1 MIMTKQDRKQ
11 KKRFLP
17 GLWLA
22 AALLM
27 LSLITGCGKG
37 GQNAQNEP
45 PQATPEKT
53 EFELAEPEQDLAK
66 ELLEAAGQHP
76 EQLQEIAESVLQSAG
91 EDPEG
96 VQDLVNAI
104 LQTAGEDPE
113 SAQSIAEAVLEA
125 AGDDPEEAQDIA
137 NAVLEAAGEDPEEA
151 KAAADKAKEALSSET
166 VSGQAK
172 EDSKPAKEESK
183 SAKENPAID
192 EDGWYDSKDEVAL
205 YIHTYEHLPGNYI
218 TKKEAQK
225 LGWPG
230 GSLEPYAP
238 GKSIGGDYFGNYEK
252 KLPKVKGVDYH
263 ECDIGT
269 AGRKSRGAKR
279 IIFSDDG
286 RIYYT
291 DDHYE
296 TFTQLY

>member
-1 MIMTKQDRKQ
+1 MRTDRKRQ
-11 KKRFLP
+11 KRHLLP

-22 AALLM
+22 AMLLM
-27 LSLITGCGKG
+27 LSLTAGCGKSG
-37 GQNAQNEP
+37 KNAQSEP
-45 PQATPEKT
+45 AAPAKT
-53 EFELAEPEQDLAK
+53 EFELAEPEKDLAQ
-66 ELLEAAGQHP
+66 ELLEAAGADP
-76 EQLQEIAESVLQSAG
+76 EQVK
-91 EDPEG
+91 D
-96 VQDLVNAI
+96 
-104 LQTAGEDPE
+104 
-113 SAQSIAEAVLEA
+113 A
-125 AGDDPEEAQDIA
+125 AGKAQEAI
-137 NAVLEAAGEDPEEA
+137 
-151 KAAADKAKEALSSET
+151 SSGTASE
-166 VSGQAK
+166 SSKQ
-172 EDSKPAKEESK
+172 ESKPAKEESK
-183 SAKENPAID
+183 PAID

-205 YIHTYEHLPGNYI
+205 YIHTYGHLPGNYI

-238 GKSIGGDYFGNYEK
+238 GKSIGGDHFGNYEGL
-252 KLPKVKGVDYH
+252 LPKVKGSSYR

-296 TFTQLY
+296 SFTQLY

>member
-1 MIMTKQDRKQ
+1 MRTDRKRQ
-11 KKRFLP
+11 KRHLLP

-22 AALLM
+22 AMLLM
-27 LSLITGCGKG
+27 LSLTAGCGKSG
-37 GQNAQNEP
+37 KNAQSEP
-45 PQATPEKT
+45 AAPAKT
-53 EFELAEPEQDLAK
+53 EFELAEPEKDRAQ

-76 EQLQEIAESVLQSAG
+76 EELQGIAEAVLQAAG
-91 EDPEG
+91 ENPEAA
-96 VQDLVNAI
+96 QDIAEAV
-104 LQTAGEDPE
+104 LQVAEENPE
-113 SAQSIAEAVLEA
+113 TAQSIAEAVLDAAEETPETAQGIAEAVLQAAEEKPEDVQNIAEAVLEA
-125 AGDDPEEAQDIA
+125 AGADPEQVKD
-137 NAVLEAAGEDPEEA
+137 AAGKAQEA
-151 KAAADKAKEALSSET
+151 ISS
-166 VSGQAK
+166 S
-172 EDSKPAKEESK
+172 SKQESK
-183 SAKENPAID
+183 PAID

-205 YIHTYEHLPGNYI
+205 YIHTYGHLPDNYI

-238 GKSIGGDYFGNYEK
+238 GKSIGGDHFGNYEGL
-252 KLPKVKGVDYH
+252 LPKVKGSSYR

-296 TFTQLY
+296 SFTQLY

>member
-1 MIMTKQDRKQ
+1 MRTDRMRQ
-11 KKRFLP
+11 KRHLLP

-22 AALLM
+22 AMLLM
-27 LSLITGCGKG
+27 LSLTAGCGKSG
-37 GQNAQNEP
+37 KNAQSEP
-45 PQATPEKT
+45 AAPAKT
-53 EFELAEPEQDLAK
+53 EFELAEPEKDLAQ

-76 EQLQEIAESVLQSAG
+76 EELQGIAEAVLQAAG
-91 EDPEG
+91 ENPEAA
-96 VQDLVNAI
+96 QDIAEAV
-104 LQTAGEDPE
+104 LQVAEENPE
-113 SAQSIAEAVLEA
+113 TAQSIAEAVLDA
-125 AGDDPEEAQDIA
+125 AEETPETAQGIA
-137 NAVLEAAGEDPEEA
+137 EAVLQAQEEI
-151 KAAADKAKEALSSET
+151 SS
-166 VSGQAK
+166 S
-172 EDSKPAKEESK
+172 SKQESK
-183 SAKENPAID
+183 PAID

-205 YIHTYEHLPGNYI
+205 YIHTYGHLPGNYI

-238 GKSIGGDYFGNYEK
+238 GKSIGGDHFGNYEGL
-252 KLPKVKGVDYH
+252 LPKVKGSSYR

-296 TFTQLY
+296 SFTQLY

>member
-1 MIMTKQDRKQ
+1 MRTDRKRQ
-11 KKRFLP
+11 KRHLLP

-22 AALLM
+22 AMLLM
-27 LSLITGCGKG
+27 LSLTAGCGKSG
-37 GQNAQNEP
+37 KNAQSEP
-45 PQATPEKT
+45 AAPAKT
-53 EFELAEPEQDLAK
+53 EFELAEPEKDLAQ
-66 ELLEAAGQHP
+66 ELLEAAGADP
-76 EQLQEIAESVLQSAG
+76 EQVK
-91 EDPEG
+91 D
-96 VQDLVNAI
+96 
-104 LQTAGEDPE
+104 
-113 SAQSIAEAVLEA
+113 A
-125 AGDDPEEAQDIA
+125 AGKAQEAI
-137 NAVLEAAGEDPEEA
+137 
-151 KAAADKAKEALSSET
+151 SS
-166 VSGQAK
+166 S
-172 EDSKPAKEESK
+172 SKQESK
-183 SAKENPAID
+183 PAID

-205 YIHTYEHLPGNYI
+205 YIHTYGHLPDNYI

-238 GKSIGGDYFGNYEK
+238 GKSIGGDHFGNCEGL
-252 KLPKVKGVDYH
+252 LPKVKGSSYR

-296 TFTQLY
+296 SFTQLY

>member
-1 MIMTKQDRKQ
+1 MRTDRKRQ
-11 KKRFLP
+11 KRHLLP

-22 AALLM
+22 AMLLM
-27 LSLITGCGKG
+27 LSLTAGCGKSG
-37 GQNAQNEP
+37 KNAQSEP
-45 PQATPEKT
+45 AAPAKT
-53 EFELAEPEQDLAK
+53 EFELAEPEKDLAQ

-76 EQLQEIAESVLQSAG
+76 EELQGIAEAVLQAAG
-91 EDPEG
+91 ENPEAA
-96 VQDLVNAI
+96 QD
-104 LQTAGEDPE
+104 
-113 SAQSIAEAVLEA
+113 IAEAVLEA
-125 AGDDPEEAQDIA
+125 AGADPEQVKD
-137 NAVLEAAGEDPEEA
+137 AAGKAQEA
-151 KAAADKAKEALSSET
+151 ISSGTASE
-166 VSGQAK
+166 SSKQ
-172 EDSKPAKEESK
+172 ESKPAKEESK
-183 SAKENPAID
+183 PAID

-205 YIHTYEHLPGNYI
+205 YIHTYGHLPGNYI

-238 GKSIGGDYFGNYEK
+238 GKSIGGDHFGNYEGL
-252 KLPKVKGVDYH
+252 LPKVKGSSYR

-296 TFTQLY
+296 SFTQLY

>member
-1 MIMTKQDRKQ
+1 MRTDRKRQ
-11 KKRFLP
+11 KRHLLP

-22 AALLM
+22 AMLLM
-27 LSLITGCGKG
+27 LSLTAGCGKSG
-37 GQNAQNEP
+37 KNAQSEP
-45 PQATPEKT
+45 AAPAKT
-53 EFELAEPEQDLAK
+53 EFELAEPEKDLAQ

-76 EQLQEIAESVLQSAG
+76 EELQG
-91 EDPEG
+91 
-96 VQDLVNAI
+96 
-104 LQTAGEDPE
+104 
-113 SAQSIAEAVLEA
+113 IAEAVLQA
-125 AGDDPEEAQDIA
+125 QEEI
-137 NAVLEAAGEDPEEA
+137 
-151 KAAADKAKEALSSET
+151 SS
-166 VSGQAK
+166 S
-172 EDSKPAKEESK
+172 SKQESK
-183 SAKENPAID
+183 PAID

-205 YIHTYEHLPGNYI
+205 YIHTYGHLPGNYI

-238 GKSIGGDYFGNYEK
+238 GKSIGGDHFGNYEGL
-252 KLPKVKGVDYH
+252 LPKVKGSSYR

-296 TFTQLY
+296 SFTQLY

>member
-1 MIMTKQDRKQ
+1 MMRTDRMRQ
-11 KKRFLP
+11 KRHLLP

-22 AALLM
+22 AMLLM
-27 LSLITGCGKG
+27 LSLTAGCGKSG
-37 GQNAQNEP
+37 KNAQSEP
-45 PQATPEKT
+45 AAPAKT
-53 EFELAEPEQDLAK
+53 EFELAEPEKDLAQ

-76 EQLQEIAESVLQSAG
+76 EELQGIAEAVLQAAG
-91 EDPEG
+91 ENPED
-96 VQDLVNAI
+96 VQN
-104 LQTAGEDPE
+104 
-113 SAQSIAEAVLEA
+113 IAEAVLEA
-125 AGDDPEEAQDIA
+125 AGADPEQVKD
-137 NAVLEAAGEDPEEA
+137 AAGKAQEEI
-151 KAAADKAKEALSSET
+151 SS
-166 VSGQAK
+166 S
-172 EDSKPAKEESK
+172 SKQESK
-183 SAKENPAID
+183 PAID

-205 YIHTYEHLPGNYI
+205 YIHTYGHLPGNYI

-238 GKSIGGDYFGNYEK
+238 GKSIGGDHFGNYEGL
-252 KLPKVKGVDYH
+252 LPKVKGSSYR

-296 TFTQLY
+296 SFTQLY